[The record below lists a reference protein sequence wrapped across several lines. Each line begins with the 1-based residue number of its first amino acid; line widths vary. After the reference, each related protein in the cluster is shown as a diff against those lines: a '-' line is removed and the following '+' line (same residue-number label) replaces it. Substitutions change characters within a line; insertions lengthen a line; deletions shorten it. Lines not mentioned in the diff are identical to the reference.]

1 MRGGAAGGSSSVRYL
16 LRRGA
21 WTVAALLGVSVLIF
35 GLVRLLPGTIVDI
48 LAGTEGRLGPA
59 QRAAVL
65 HQFGLDRPLPVQ
77 YGLWLWNLIHGNL
90 GWSFRTQQPVGE
102 LIAARLPITIELAV
116 LTIAAVAAIGIPL
129 GILASVTPSVRVK
142 ALAQIVGLLG
152 LSVPNFWT
160 AVMLIILASYAFHW
174 LPALIFTPPWESPWV
189 NAQQMLL
196 PVLSL
201 ALGLAAVVV
210 RMTRSSMLE
219 VLGQEYVLVA
229 RAKGLRG
236 ATVLLRH
243 GLRNALIPIVTV
255 LGLQSGFLLG
265 GVVITEQIFGL
276 PGLGWMLLNGVYQR
290 DYPVVQGTVMLFA
303 VTFAAVNLA
312 VDMLYTSLDPRIRFE

>member
-1 MRGGAAGGSSSVRYL
+1 MA
-16 LRRGA
+16 
-21 WTVAALLGVSVLIF
+21 AALLGVSILIF

-48 LAGTEGRLGPA
+48 LAGTEGRLGPE

-65 HQFGLDRPLPVQ
+65 HSFGLDRPLPVQ
-77 YGLWLWNLIHGNL
+77 YGLWLWNLVHGNL

-116 LTIAAVAAIGIPL
+116 LTIAVVAAVGIPL

-160 AVMLIILASYAFHW
+160 AVMLILVASYAFHW
-174 LPALIFTPPWESPWV
+174 LPALIFTPPWVSPWT

-196 PVLSL
+196 PVTSL

-219 VLGQEYVLVA
+219 VLGQEYVKVA

-236 ATVLLRH
+236 GTVLLRH
-243 GLRNALIPIVTV
+243 ALRNALIPIITV
-255 LGLQSGFLLG
+255 LGLQTGFLLG

-312 VDMLYTSLDPRIRFE
+312 VDLLYTSLDPRIRYE

>member
-1 MRGGAAGGSSSVRYL
+1 VRYL

-21 WTVAALLGVSVLIF
+21 WTVAALLGVSILIF

-48 LAGTEGRLGPA
+48 LAGTEGRLGPE

-116 LTIAAVAAIGIPL
+116 LTIAVVAAIGIPL

-174 LPALIFTPPWESPWV
+174 LPALIFTPPWESPWI

-219 VLGQEYVLVA
+219 VLGQEYVKVA
-229 RAKGLRG
+229 RAKGLRA

-243 GLRNALIPIVTV
+243 ALRNALIPIVTI

-312 VDMLYTSLDPRIRFE
+312 VDLLYTSLDPRIRFE

>member
-1 MRGGAAGGSSSVRYL
+1 M
-16 LRRGA
+16 
-21 WTVAALLGVSVLIF
+21 
-35 GLVRLLPGTIVDI
+35 RLLPGTIIDI
-48 LAGTEGRLGPA
+48 LAGAEGRLGPE

-77 YGLWLWNLIHGNL
+77 YGLWLWNLVHGNL

-116 LTIAAVAAIGIPL
+116 LTIAVVAAVGIPL

-142 ALAQIVGLLG
+142 AVAQIVGLLG

-174 LPALIFTPPWESPWV
+174 LPALIFTPPWVSPWT

-196 PVLSL
+196 PVVSL

-219 VLGQEYVLVA
+219 VLGQEYVKVA

-243 GLRNALIPIVTV
+243 ALRNALIPIITV
-255 LGLQSGFLLG
+255 LGLQTGFLLG

-312 VDMLYTSLDPRIRFE
+312 VDLLYTTLDPRIRYE